1 MSQGEFNPISQEIL
15 LCSGR
20 TRSEKIYFCAF
31 IYLRPACL
39 GKLFH
44 STIKLLLTSQK
55 KIDPAFLAHYRP
67 QRGHAAFSSSP
78 RRPVTSLPV
87 TNARENSFRRMLSQS
102 ACGSGSSTP
111 GEKRLPPAASTAC
124 PSQDCLELTELCFPG
139 LNAAFDL
146 DAQPVSMGFVPALL
160 EASLCKLPGQGQ
172 GSWDN
177 LIFPEGPNTQIQRR
191 CAQCTRAW

>member
-1 MSQGEFNPISQEIL
+1 MSQGELNPISQEIL

-55 KIDPAFLAHYRP
+55 KIDPAFLEHYRT
-67 QRGHAAFSSSP
+67 QRGRAAFFSSP

-87 TNARENSFRRMLSQS
+87 TNSRESSFKRMLSQR
-102 ACGSGSSTP
+102 ACGSGSSIP
-111 GEKRLPPAASTAC
+111 GERRLPPAPSTAC
-124 PSQDCLELTELCFPG
+124 PSQD
-139 LNAAFDL
+139 
-146 DAQPVSMGFVPALL
+146 V
-160 EASLCKLPGQGQ
+160 
-172 GSWDN
+172 
-177 LIFPEGPNTQIQRR
+177 
-191 CAQCTRAW
+191 